1 MLTEEQLRMVAQI
14 MNQNPGISEQ
24 QAIQAVM
31 GMPPGAMT
39 GEGTQG
45 VPQGPALGQV
55 PGDVPQVNP
64 GLMGP
69 QGIQPRPQ
77 PQGGVSPAQCQQMSG
92 SVQGNACVI
101 PIMGQ

>member
-64 GLMGP
+64 GLMTP

-77 PQGGVSPAQCQQMSG
+77 APQSHPMCGPGTVFNGQQCVLGGQL
-92 SVQGNACVI
+92 
-101 PIMGQ
+101 

>member
-64 GLMGP
+64 GLMTP

-77 PQGGVSPAQCQQMSG
+77 APQSHPMCGPGTTFNGTQCVLGV
-92 SVQGNACVI
+92 NF
-101 PIMGQ
+101 